1 MRDRLIQRPIQLL
14 VVFVILFLPIAIA
27 EVPGYGSK
35 VKSNDTDEGR
45 ELFGF
50 LAPNAIPNFVIA
62 QTNELWPEDAVYLS
76 FCNGIICKNDIRLT
90 RFGNHCPGSQVKP
103 GDPDIGHVSKVIN
116 MLPRFYD
123 VDGDGLYSLKD
134 PVYLDDPTSP
144 HVVSAGD
151 IRLTGYLG
159 YPAGTFVRE
168 GDSDNGLLIG
178 PTNGWGTPMF
188 YNANGEVDLSGMAIY
203 GSGDKVYLDTTSP
216 LFGSLFFAVTV
227 NDVRIFDNC
236 SPLG

>member
-1 MRDRLIQRPIQLL
+1 MIRRPIIQMLAA
-14 VVFVILFLPIAIA
+14 FVIIILPIAIA
-27 EVPGYGSK
+27 EPSGYGSK
-35 VKSNDTDEGR
+35 VKSNNADECR

-50 LAPNAIPNFVIA
+50 LAPNAVPNFVIV

-76 FCNGIICKNDIRLT
+76 FSNGIIRENDIRIT
-90 RFGNHCPGSQVKP
+90 RFGNHCPGSQVKS
-103 GDPDIGHVSKVIN
+103 GDPDIGHVSRAVN

-123 VDGDGLYSLKD
+123 ADADGLYSLKD
-134 PVYLDDPTSP
+134 PIYLDGPNSP
-144 HVVSAGD
+144 HVVSDGD
-151 IRLTGYLG
+151 IRLTGYMD
-159 YPAGTFVRE
+159 YSAGTFVIE

-188 YNANGEVDLSGMAIY
+188 YNANGDVDLSGMAIY
-203 GSGDKVYLDTTSP
+203 GSGDKIYLDTTSP
-216 LFGSLFFAVTV
+216 LFGSLFYAVTV